1 LTEAELQEAVKR
13 IRKHEGYH
21 LHTHRVILAIR
32 EELKLA
38 VEMDRK
44 KRLGAMSLEELE
56 QLALQVARA
65 YREASLDEETSYGDQ
80 DS

>member
-32 EELKLA
+32 EELNRA
-38 VEMDRK
+38 VDEDRK
-44 KRLGAMSLEELE
+44 KLLSEMTLEELTHF
-56 QLALQVARA
+56 AGTFARA
-65 YREASLDEETSYGDQ
+65 IAQRKEAKREA
-80 DS
+80 